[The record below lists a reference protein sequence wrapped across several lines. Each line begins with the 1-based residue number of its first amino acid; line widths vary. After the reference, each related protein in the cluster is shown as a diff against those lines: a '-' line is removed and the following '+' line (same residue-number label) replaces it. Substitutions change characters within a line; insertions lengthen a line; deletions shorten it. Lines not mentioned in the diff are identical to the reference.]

1 MMDLNYE
8 MIGITVLWTFLY
20 GYVIVAAIDF
30 GAGFFNYYAMETG
43 QHQKVSHIIQRYL
56 SPVWETT
63 NVFFVF
69 FFVGIVGFYPDTAYY
84 LGTSLLIPGSI
95 ALILLSIR
103 GSYYAFNSSTT
114 KPRKSWAFLYGVTG
128 LLIPASLS
136 IVLVISEGGYIY
148 EEAGGVQLH
157 LEELLFSSYAWTVVF
172 LAIILVLYVSSG
184 FLTYYASKAK
194 NKSAMETFRKWF
206 LIWSLPMIVISQF
219 TFLSL
224 REHNFEHFQSAQ
236 DYWYLFG
243 LSLLAMLIAIFLI
256 WKRRNFGLAFIM
268 IMLQIAFAFYGYG
281 ISKLPYILY
290 PYIDI
295 NTSVVNESMAFALTI
310 VFILG
315 LLLLIPSLILLLRLF
330 IFDKDY
336 VEGKEEE
343 GY

>member
-20 GYVIVAAIDF
+20 GYIIVAAIDF
-30 GAGFFNYYAMETG
+30 GAGFFNYYAIETG
-43 QHQKVSHIIQRYL
+43 QHRTVSHIIQRYL
-56 SPVWETT
+56 SPVWEVT

-84 LGTSLLIPGSI
+84 LGTTLLIPGSI
-95 ALILLSIR
+95 ALILLAIR
-103 GSYYAFNSSTT
+103 GSYYAFNASAT

-128 LLIPASLS
+128 LLIPAALS
-136 IVLVISEGGYIY
+136 VVLVISEGGYIY
-148 EEAGGVQLH
+148 EDGDGVQLNIQ
-157 LEELLFSSYAWTVVF
+157 ELFFSSYAWTVVF
-172 LAIILVLYVSSG
+172 LAIILVLYISSG

-194 NKSAMETFRKWF
+194 NKDAMETFRNWF
-206 LIWSLPMIVISQF
+206 LIWSLPMLVISQF

-224 REHNFEHFQSAQ
+224 REHNYEHFQSAQ

-243 LSLLAMLIAIFLI
+243 LSLLSMIIAVFLI
-256 WKRRNFGLAFIM
+256 WKKWNFGLAFIM
-268 IMLQIAFAFYGYG
+268 IMLQFGFAFYGYG

-295 NTSVVNESMAFALTI
+295 NTSVVNEAMAFSLT
-310 VFILG
+310 VAFVLG

-330 IFDKDY
+330 IFNAEY
-336 VEGKEEE
+336 VEGRNEE